1 MAENKKPQG
10 QTTLQIDTALN
21 EKVDAVIKFSVDNVF
36 PKYLELY
43 QNFFCDESWRASY
56 LKSRQSNLIVPLLY
70 IVIMTY
76 YASLFDVVF
85 GFNVSAANPK
95 DTNKENKKKEELAKD
110 ALTRAFQQWGAK
122 NKMFAALLDCL
133 ICSDGY
139 LVSYRHRETDTE
151 AYTDKKEWVKE
162 DSYEIEYPSLK
173 VYSPFKVFY
182 NKMSYNDFY
191 KTPMVTLRDV
201 VPLKNFINEYSK
213 FVTLS
218 PADIKKL
225 SSEWQQY
232 FLDEDR
238 DARKIKSLYWW
249 QYEGDKITTMNEK
262 YIIDD
267 VFVEVIEVW
276 TNHKVRIL
284 VNKFKVYEWDNP
296 YPLKKKPIYQITTK
310 DISWTAGSMSMGH
323 VLLPIQ
329 KTASWALNAYIDEM
343 KLKAVPIVF
352 KTAGATMFKNVNNIT
367 ELTPWS
373 MYTVEND
380 KAVFPLQ
387 RGGANIQLQNLLDYL
402 INLWFQATAMNSY
415 TVWGVGN
422 KIERSAQWVMSRT
435 QILKSQLIPLFQ
447 MMNGTMG
454 RIAKMRLAMMKA
466 NLDDGT
472 VFKIFDEKEHTTIFK
487 KFNAADIEWQFDVIF
502 DSEELASA
510 ERQLKVDNI
519 MKFIQYIGNIQQNPS
534 TQLPTMKIEVFIK
547 QIAEYMGIDTDM
559 VFDTIQKA
567 ADYVEDAEMAKMDIQ
582 EKVMSRQQE
591 MQMQMQQQQWWWMP
605 QEWMPQWQG
614 GWMEEAIM
622 QAAQQLDQP
631 QEQPQEQQPMQVS
644 EWQDNDLLASLNQ

>member
-1 MAENKKPQG
+1 MAEKKKSKW
-10 QTTLQIDTALN
+10 QTALQIDAALN
-21 EKVDAVIKFSVDNVF
+21 QKVDGVIKFSVDNVF

-56 LKSRQSNLIVPLLY
+56 LKSRQSNLIVPLMY

-95 DTNKENKKKEELAKD
+95 DTNKENKKKEDLAKD
-110 ALTRAFQQWGAK
+110 ALTRAFQQWWAK

-133 ICSDGY
+133 ICSDWY

-151 AYTDKKEWVKE
+151 AYTKKWEWAKE
-162 DSYEIEYPSLK
+162 DNYSVEYPSLK

-201 VPLKNFINEYSK
+201 MPLKNFINEYSK
-213 FVTLS
+213 FVELS

-225 SSEWQQY
+225 SEWTQDY

-238 DARKIKSLYWW
+238 DAKKIKSLYWG

-267 VFVEVIEVW
+267 VFVEVIEVR

-296 YPLKKKPIYQITTK
+296 YPLKRKPIYQISTK

-329 KTASWALNAYIDEM
+329 KTASGALNAYIDEM

-387 RGGANIQLQNLLDYL
+387 RWWANIQLQNLLDYL
-402 INLWFQATAMNSY
+402 LNLWFQATAMNSY

-422 KIERSAQWVMSRT
+422 KIERSAQGVVSRT
-435 QILKSQLIPLFQ
+435 QVLKTQLIPLFQ

-454 RIAKMRLAMMKA
+454 RIAKMWLAMMKA
-466 NLDDGT
+466 NLDDWT
-472 VFKIFDEKEHTTIFK
+472 IIKIFDEKNSATLFK
-487 KFNAADIEWQFDVIF
+487 KFTAADIEWQFDVIF
-502 DSEELASA
+502 DSEELVNA
-510 ERQLKVDNI
+510 EKQLKVDNI
-519 MKFIQYIGNIQQNPS
+519 MKFIWYVWNISQNPA
-534 TQLPTMKIEVFIK
+534 TQLPTMDLSKFVK
-547 QIAEYMGIDTDM
+547 SIAEYMWIDDEM
-559 VFDTIQKA
+559 VFETIKEA
-567 ADYVEDAEMAKMDIQ
+567 ASYVEEWELAKIDIQ
-582 EKVMSRQQE
+582 EKVMGRQQE
-591 MQMQMQQQQWWWMP
+591 IQMQMQQTQQWAVP
-605 QEWMPQWQG
+605 QEWVPQQAPQG
-614 GWMEEAIM
+614 GMEEAIIN
-622 QAAQQLDQP
+622 AAQQIDQP
-631 QEQPQEQQPMQVS
+631 TEQTQMPVTETD
-644 EWQDNDLLASLNQ
+644 ENDLLNDINQ